1 MSHLTHPVTNRLLEF
16 LPANVRNE
24 LLKQCTLVEWKFGDI
39 ICEANQ
45 IYEHVYFPITGI
57 ISLLTVVD
65 EHHPLEMG
73 LIGNEGM
80 LGVCLVL
87 SVNNASLQSVVQGSG
102 TALSI
107 PVDQFRRALLDF
119 PDLSK
124 LLLRYVYVL
133 KQQLVLAGACLHFH
147 EVEPRL
153 ARWLLMTQDRAQRDR
168 LYLTHVFLA
177 KMLGVRRSSVSLAAA
192 VLQKQHLIDYCR
204 GNIRILDRKGLEAV
218 SCQCYQSMTESYLRV
233 MG

>member
-1 MSHLTHPVTNRLLEF
+1 MSPLTHPVTNLLLES
-16 LPANVRNE
+16 LPVRVRNK

-39 ICEANQ
+39 VCEANE
-45 IYEHVYFPITGI
+45 IYEHVYFPITGF

-65 EHHPLEMG
+65 EHYPLEMG

-87 SVNNASLQSVVQGSG
+87 GVNHASLQSVVQGSG

-119 PDLSK
+119 PDLSV
-124 LLLRYVYVL
+124 LLLRYNYVL
-133 KQQLVLAGACLHFH
+133 MRQLVLAGACLHFH

-153 ARWLLMTQDRAQRDR
+153 SRWLLMTQDRAHGDR

-177 KMLGVRRSSVSLAAA
+177 KMLGVRRSGVSIAAG
-192 VLQKQHLIDYCR
+192 VLQKQHLIAYSR
-204 GNIRILDRKGLEAV
+204 GNIRILDRKGLEAA
-218 SCQCYQSMTESYLRV
+218 SCQCYQAMTESYLRI